1 MHSWILPLRT
11 VFNDTSAFLY
21 KRLAGS
27 YPAINALQIKTNTEA
42 MGVHRW
48 LLGPVICLILAVAS
62 ARPPECEEPP
72 RWSIGRRQ
80 PLQASSLESLLK
92 HFRTYGM
99 NDLEF
104 IIVNSNLPHSQ
115 MVLHELTSRVTF
127 DVYQDTIEK
136 NIWGLMEGGK
146 DDIYVYDRCGRLA
159 YYIPYPLSI
168 MNSEEALVVSAIL
181 ATYYRSPCGT
191 TCDKNNNSS
200 LEAILNA
207 KETTDEVNRSNF
219 NNELSTASSQPQDM
233 DTVNMYETTLQ
244 PEKKESLS
252 IKNDLLQIEDFDYL
266 FFNDT
271 NLDYDSND
279 TDIVLTNELY
289 NSLFGLF
296 FQNETLNN
304 TTEDLIISLNTTD
317 PSVDELT
324 NNSSND
330 IVTIIN
336 SYQRHELNRTDIT
349 SQPNHELNHTVTE
362 SQQNQVLNHSVV
374 DSHQPEVLN
383 HTEISTEL
391 KMTTR
396 SPKRKSDRC
405 IEADISVCKNWS
417 KKKLIRAHSCC
428 SSLDPKDVRQQ
439 SQSCR
444 NFGKKR
450 CKKLKTIL
458 KCCIKT
464 AFLETT
470 VIDESEEFLNTE
482 KAVVNDHFEVSTV
495 PTNPTAENSYD
506 VICCKNQEKG
516 RLCRVIQTPPCD
528 VGEYIAENVDPSEV
542 TNSEM

>member
-1 MHSWILPLRT
+1 
-11 VFNDTSAFLY
+11 TSAFLY

-27 YPAINALQIKTNTEA
+27 YPAINALQIKTNSKE

-80 PLQASSLESLLK
+80 PLQASSLESLQK

-104 IIVNSNLPHSQ
+104 IIVNSNLPHAQ

-168 MNSEEALVVSAIL
+168 MNSEETLVVSAIL

-191 TCDKNNNSS
+191 TCNQNNNSS

-207 KETTDEVNRSNF
+207 KETTDEGLIATTESYSDRSNF
-219 NNELSTASSQPQDM
+219 GNELPSVSSQPQ
-233 DTVNMYETTLQ
+233 TW
-244 PEKKESLS
+244 
-252 IKNDLLQIEDFDYL
+252 IR
-266 FFNDT
+266 
-271 NLDYDSND
+271 
-279 TDIVLTNELY
+279 
-289 NSLFGLF
+289 LFGLF

-304 TTEDLIISLNTTD
+304 TTEDLNIALNTTD
-317 PSVDELT
+317 PSVGELS
-324 NNSSND
+324 NYSSND
-330 IVTIIN
+330 VITIIN
-336 SYQRHELNRTDIT
+336 SYQHRELNRTDIT
-349 SQPNHELNHTVTE
+349 SQRRNELNHAVTE
-362 SQQNQVLNHSVV
+362 SQQNRELNHSVV
-374 DSHQPEVLN
+374 DSHQTEVLN

-391 KMTTR
+391 KITTR

-458 KCCIKT
+458 KCCIKLR
-464 AFLETT
+464 FL
-470 VIDESEEFLNTE
+470 
-482 KAVVNDHFEVSTV
+482 KQ
-495 PTNPTAENSYD
+495 P
-506 VICCKNQEKG
+506 
-516 RLCRVIQTPPCD
+516 
-528 VGEYIAENVDPSEV
+528 
-542 TNSEM
+542 

>member
-1 MHSWILPLRT
+1 
-11 VFNDTSAFLY
+11 
-21 KRLAGS
+21 
-27 YPAINALQIKTNTEA
+27 
-42 MGVHRW
+42 MG
-48 LLGPVICLILAVAS
+48 
-62 ARPPECEEPP
+62 
-72 RWSIGRRQ
+72 
-80 PLQASSLESLLK
+80 LESLQK

-115 MVLHELTSRVTF
+115 MVLHELTNRVTF

-207 KETTDEVNRSNF
+207 KETTDEGFIATTENYSDRSNF
-219 NNELSTASSQPQDM
+219 SNELSTISSQPQDSDM
-233 DTVNMYETTLQ
+233 VNVYETTLQ
-244 PEKKESLS
+244 PEQSLS

-304 TTEDLIISLNTTD
+304 TTEDLNISLNTTD
-317 PSVDELT
+317 SSVDELT

-330 IVTIIN
+330 IITIIN
-336 SYQRHELNRTDIT
+336 SYQHHEFNRTDIT
-349 SQPNHELNHTVTE
+349 SQPNPKLIHTVTE

-374 DSHQPEVLN
+374 DIHQPED
-383 HTEISTEL
+383 STEL
-391 KMTTR
+391 KITTR

-417 KKKLIRAHSCC
+417 KKKLIRAHGCC

-450 CKKLKTIL
+450 CKKLKPIL

-482 KAVVNDHFEVSTV
+482 KAVVKDHFDVSTV
-495 PTNPTAENSYD
+495 PTNPTEENSYD

-516 RLCRVIQTPPCD
+516 RLCRVIQTSPCD

>member
-1 MHSWILPLRT
+1 M
-11 VFNDTSAFLY
+11 
-21 KRLAGS
+21 
-27 YPAINALQIKTNTEA
+27 
-42 MGVHRW
+42 
-48 LLGPVICLILAVAS
+48 
-62 ARPPECEEPP
+62 
-72 RWSIGRRQ
+72 
-80 PLQASSLESLLK
+80 
-92 HFRTYGM
+92 
-99 NDLEF
+99 
-104 IIVNSNLPHSQ
+104 NSNLPHSQ

-127 DVYQDTIEK
+127 DVYQDTAEK

-200 LEAILNA
+200 LEAVLNA
-207 KETTDEVNRSNF
+207 KETTDEDLITATENYSDRPNFVN
-219 NNELSTASSQPQDM
+219 EPSTTSSEPQDIN
-233 DTVNMYETTLQ
+233 TVNVYETTLL

-252 IKNDLLQIEDFDYL
+252 NKNDLLQIEDFDYL

-271 NLDYDSND
+271 NIDYDTND

-296 FQNETLNN
+296 FQNETLSN
-304 TTEDLIISLNTTD
+304 TTEDLNIASNITN
-317 PSVDELT
+317 PSVDELF
-324 NNSSND
+324 NNTSND
-330 IVTIIN
+330 IISVIN
-336 SYQRHELNRTDIT
+336 NHQHHELNPTDIT
-349 SQPNHELNHTVTE
+349 SRPNDELNYTVTDI
-362 SQQNQVLNHSVV
+362 QNYVVNPVV
-374 DSHQPEVLN
+374 DSPPTEESN
-383 HTEISTEL
+383 PTEISTEL
-391 KMTTR
+391 KITTR

-405 IEADISVCKNWS
+405 VEADISVCKNWS
-417 KKKLIRAHSCC
+417 KRKLIRAHSCC
-428 SSLDPKDVRQQ
+428 SSLDPKNVRQQ
-439 SQSCR
+439 SQSCK

-470 VIDESEEFLNTE
+470 IIDESEEFSTTE
-482 KAVVNDHFEVSTV
+482 KSVVNDLFEVSTV
-495 PTNPTAENSYD
+495 PTDQTVEANYD
-506 VICCKNQEKG
+506 VICCKNQQKG

>member
-1 MHSWILPLRT
+1 
-11 VFNDTSAFLY
+11 TSAFLY

-27 YPAINALQIKTNTEA
+27 YPAINALQIKTYSKE

-72 RWSIGRRQ
+72 RWSMGRRQ
-80 PLQASSLESLLK
+80 PLQASSLESLQK

-104 IIVNSNLPHSQ
+104 IIVNSNLPHAQ

-168 MNSEEALVVSAIL
+168 MNSEETLVVSAIL

-191 TCDKNNNSS
+191 TCNQNNNSS

-207 KETTDEVNRSNF
+207 KETTDEGLIATTESYSDRSNF
-219 NNELSTASSQPQDM
+219 GNELPSVSSQPQDM
-233 DTVNMYETTLQ
+233 DTVNVYETTTQ
-244 PEKKESLS
+244 PEKKKSLS

-304 TTEDLIISLNTTD
+304 TTEDLNIALNTTD
-317 PSVDELT
+317 PSVGELS
-324 NNSSND
+324 NYSSND
-330 IVTIIN
+330 VITIIN
-336 SYQRHELNRTDIT
+336 SYQHRELNRTDIT
-349 SQPNHELNHTVTE
+349 SQRRNELNHAVTE
-362 SQQNQVLNHSVV
+362 SQQNRELNHSVV
-374 DSHQPEVLN
+374 DSHQTEVLN

-391 KMTTR
+391 KITTR

-470 VIDESEEFLNTE
+470 LIEESEEFLNTE
-482 KAVVNDHFEVSTV
+482 KAIVSDHFEVSTV
-495 PTNPTAENSYD
+495 PTNPTAEVSYD
-506 VICCKNQEKG
+506 VICCKNQETG
-516 RLCRVIQTPPCD
+516 RLCRVIQTPICD